1 MNIWNVIVYGVAAI
15 LLLPV
20 LLAGG
25 WVIGAVLV
33 LAWLGLAYG
42 TSYGLDVLKERQ
54 SGATAAK
61 YKRKNLSIGDDDDGR
76 WNR

>member
-1 MNIWNVIVYGVAAI
+1 MNIWNTIVYGVAAI

-20 LLAGG
+20 FLAGG
-25 WVIGAVLV
+25 WVIGLI
-33 LAWLGLAYG
+33 LAAGWLALAYG

-61 YKRKNLSIGDDDDGR
+61 YKRKNLSFGDDDGR
-76 WNR
+76 WDR